1 MRIIP
6 ILLIIGLIFLNL
18 PLVFGNT
25 SDAEIRVSQNNEKPS
40 MKEFLI
46 VVSRGGFNGSRD
58 LQLTVEQGDTVKIKF
73 VYGDTDLQTDN
84 PHRIE
89 IPEYGIS
96 VRLSREEPSEEVTL
110 VTNQPGSFKIRCTL
124 RCRGHENLQDG
135 VLVVRPTSKKLTN
148 VKISPWL
155 SSTPSGYLVG
165 AMVLTENDEP
175 VKGII
180 IRFLVETSFGPVVIG
195 SAVTNHAGNASLLY
209 KPPSAG
215 KYVVHIVFDG
225 GGGLS
230 AANATAVLTST
241 MAFPPLELPQ
251 VNIVSQNYWP
261 DPRLIG
267 VPIEANTVLIVL
279 VSSVVMTAWGVIL
292 FTVRS
297 LLQIRRISEDRER
310 AT

>member
-1 MRIIP
+1 MRIIL
-6 ILLIIGLIFLNL
+6 ILLIIGLMSLNL
-18 PLVFGNT
+18 PLVFGGV
-25 SDAEIRVSQNNEKPS
+25 DAAEIRVRQNDDEPS
-40 MKEFLI
+40 VKEFLI
-46 VVSRGGFNGSRD
+46 IVSRYGFNGSRN

-96 VRLSREEPSEEVTL
+96 VRLSREEPSEEVIL
-110 VTNQPGSFKIRCTL
+110 VANQPGSFKIRCTL

-135 VLVVRPTSKKLTN
+135 VLEVRPTSKKLTN

-165 AMVLTENDEP
+165 AMVLTENGEP

-195 SAVTNHAGNASLLY
+195 SAVTDHAGNASLLY

-215 KYVVHIVFDG
+215 KYVIHMVFDG

-230 AANATAVLTST
+230 AANGTAVLTSA

-251 VNIVSQNYWP
+251 TNIISQNYWP
-261 DPRLIG
+261 DLRLVG

-279 VSSVVMTAWGVIL
+279 VSSVVMTAWGIIL

-297 LLQIRRISEDRER
+297 LLQLRRMGEDRER